1 MYIITQHLGEDFDYG
16 AKSNLEAFFISLK
29 KTNQIERK
37 QNKEKIVKLFRI
49 VEFILKFQIILH

>member
-29 KTNQIERK
+29 KTNQIIFLNLNFE
-37 QNKEKIVKLFRI
+37 IG
-49 VEFILKFQIILH
+49 LKFCEIRT